1 MSNGEVRMGDA
12 RESKMLGLELVRF
25 TCALSVLIWHYQ
37 HFYQAAGS
45 PAYDRDA
52 QPLHGLLSLFYDY
65 GLFGVQIFWAISGF
79 IFFWK
84 YAEPIATGAIGGG
97 RFFWLRLSRLYPLH
111 FVTLLIV
118 AGLQPI
124 YGALTGGPLVYQ
136 HNDAMNFVLQLFMA
150 TQWFGPTP
158 YTFNG
163 PVWSVSAE
171 ILVYALFFM
180 STRRFGTPGWLI
192 ASVLAAAVL
201 SMTFIALP
209 TVACLGFFFAGG
221 AAAKALSRSQRSG
234 DIAGP
239 RTVAAVMAATV
250 IGGAWWTGIITAFAA
265 IPVVLLLSVPPLLFL
280 AAQDWPALD
289 RWQGPIQAAGNLT
302 YSSYLCHFPLQLVLA
317 IGAAA
322 SGIAL
327 PVQSPLFLV
336 TYLAV
341 TLVIAR
347 LVFERFERP
356 AQDWIRAMVL
366 SRRAAFA

>member
-136 HNDAMNFVLQLFMA
+136 HNDAMNFVRRAPL
-150 TQWFGPTP
+150 
-158 YTFNG
+158 NG
-163 PVWSVSAE
+163 IPFADGVADA
-171 ILVYALFFM
+171 ALLRKAADHVF
-180 STRRFGTPGWLI
+180 THTTH
-192 ASVLAAAVL
+192 AAVRVHIGL
-201 SMTFIALP
+201 NLGLAGGVGQHHHRCDHRHISRP
-209 TVACLGFFFAGG
+209 TV
-221 AAAKALSRSQRSG
+221 
-234 DIAGP
+234 
-239 RTVAAVMAATV
+239 
-250 IGGAWWTGIITAFAA
+250 
-265 IPVVLLLSVPPLLFL
+265 
-280 AAQDWPALD
+280 
-289 RWQGPIQAAGNLT
+289 
-302 YSSYLCHFPLQLVLA
+302 
-317 IGAAA
+317 
-322 SGIAL
+322 
-327 PVQSPLFLV
+327 
-336 TYLAV
+336 
-341 TLVIAR
+341 
-347 LVFERFERP
+347 
-356 AQDWIRAMVL
+356 
-366 SRRAAFA
+366 